1 MRPPAGW
8 LVETRTGTTSALHE
22 DWPDPG
28 RRAVRILSRCEPAG
42 PPALV
47 VGSAQ
52 DADVA
57 DAEELA
63 RTGTTL
69 VRRRTGGG
77 AVAVAAGDQLW
88 VEAWIPAADALWDA
102 DVVRGAFW
110 LGDVWAGALARLGV
124 GGVEVH
130 RGRAVGGRWASVLC
144 FAGRGP
150 GEVFVEGR
158 KLVGLAQRRTAAGT
172 RLSSMAVVDWR
183 PARLLELLR
192 LTDAERADAGAG
204 LAHTVTGLT
213 GLLPGAG
220 DMPAAVD
227 GVFDAVV
234 AELPSA

>member
-1 MRPPAGW
+1 MTLPAGW
-8 LVETRTGTTSALHE
+8 LVESRAGSTAALHE

-28 RRAVRILSRCEPAG
+28 RRAVRTLSRCEPAG

-52 DADVA
+52 GADVA
-57 DAEELA
+57 DTEALA

-77 AVAVAAGDQLW
+77 AVAVAAGAQLW

-124 GGVEVH
+124 RGARVH
-130 RGRAVGGRWASVLC
+130 RGRAVGGRWSSLLC
-144 FAGRGP
+144 FAGKGP
-150 GEVFVEGR
+150 GEVVVDGR
-158 KLVGLAQRRTAAGT
+158 KVVGLAQRRTAEGT

-192 LTDAERADAGAG
+192 LSDAERADAGAE
-204 LAHTVTGLT
+204 LADTVTGLT
-213 GLLPGAG
+213 GLLPGDGTAV
-220 DMPAAVD
+220 VD
-227 GVFDAVV
+227 GVFEAVV
-234 AELPSA
+234 AGLPPA